1 MSKTKFHRGRL
12 SHQAT
17 TFLQSLEERNVNQIR
32 DLFYDRFGINLSDK
46 QIIKNCS
53 NVNVDNIPERETKK
67 ALFTIINDGE
77 ISVDNNIVKIISTD
91 GQESYISSEL
101 FTAEVIVKIK
111 EQTINRLQEQ
121 LRLLNEI
128 KKV

>member
-12 SHQAT
+12 ST
-17 TFLQSLEERNVNQIR
+17 KRNLSSKFRGTNVNEIR

-46 QIIKNCS
+46 QIIKNC

-101 FTAEVIVKIK
+101 FTASDS
-111 EQTINRLQEQ
+111 
-121 LRLLNEI
+121 
-128 KKV
+128 

>member
-17 TFLQSLEERNVNQIR
+17 TFLQSLEERNVNEIR

-53 NVNVDNIPERETKK
+53 NVNVDNIPEEKLKK
-67 ALFTIINDGE
+67 LYLQLLTMEKFLLII
-77 ISVDNNIVKIISTD
+77 T
-91 GQESYISSEL
+91 L
-101 FTAEVIVKIK
+101 
-111 EQTINRLQEQ
+111 
-121 LRLLNEI
+121 
-128 KKV
+128 